1 MIFKKV
7 SKILI
12 ILGTASLI
20 YWPVVFREGFFVPIR
35 FELIFFFA
43 LIAGFLYFLGIIGI
57 RKSCKLARY
66 EWEIYLVLFVFFLSV
81 LLATEISLIRYA
93 LWFDFKGASIL
104 LKILMGIF
112 LFMAA
117 YRYAKEDT
125 VFYKMLCSAFYIPP
139 LILIPFLLYPGLA
152 FEFSVLSGGER
163 FMGLTSNPAI
173 FAQLALVASSY
184 SVTFLLFSLYKK
196 RLVSLFI
203 NLIALL
209 GLSILIYWTQTRTY
223 LIALFGVITI
233 SNILVAK
240 YFNKDLF
247 KALFFIFLLSVFI
260 LCLFFLLPDSIRNLL
275 EIRLYQ
281 SFDTTEETRYS
292 LLKYYV
298 EQLSLNPFGLGLNYE
313 QKFTLEWH
321 LSNGEVWNLGPHSLL
336 DIVVF
341 GGIVAV
347 FCMIYLLWKVFLNL
361 RQRLKNY
368 SDDMTAYY
376 LASSTAVF
384 GLWIASIFMGS
395 PILYMGFW
403 ILLAM
408 ALI

>member
-1 MIFKKV
+1 MTAKEINKA
-7 SKILI
+7 LI
-12 ILGTASLI
+12 ILGTASFI
-20 YWPVVFREGFFVPIR
+20 YWPKVFKEGFFVPVR
-35 FELIFFFA
+35 FDLIFFFVVVIS
-43 LIAGFLYFLGIIGI
+43 LCFFIDKIIKKKNYGLTY
-57 RKSCKLARY
+57 K
-66 EWEIYLVLFVFFLSV
+66 ENEIYLVLSVFLLSI
-81 LLATEISLIRYA
+81 LIATTISFIRYD
-93 LWFDFKGASIL
+93 LGFDFKGISYL
-104 LKILMGIF
+104 LKVLLGIILFIVVH
-112 LFMAA
+112 
-117 YRYAKEDT
+117 RYLKEDKL
-125 VFYKMLCSAFYIPP
+125 FYKKLSFAFYVPSLFFIFFIFSPQ
-139 LILIPFLLYPGLA
+139 LAEDLDMLAGGNRFQGL
-152 FEFSVLSGGER
+152 
-163 FMGLTSNPAI
+163 MSNPAI

-196 RLVSLFI
+196 RLVNLFI
-203 NLIALL
+203 NLIVLL

-321 LSNGEVWNLGPHSLL
+321 LSNGEVWNLGPHSFL
-336 DIVVF
+336 DIAVF
-341 GGIVAV
+341 GGILAV

-395 PILYMGFW
+395 PIFFLGFW